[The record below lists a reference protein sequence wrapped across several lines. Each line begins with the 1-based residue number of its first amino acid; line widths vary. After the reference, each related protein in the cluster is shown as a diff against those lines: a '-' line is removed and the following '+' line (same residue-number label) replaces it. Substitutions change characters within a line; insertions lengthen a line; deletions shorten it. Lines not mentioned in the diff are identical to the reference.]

1 MDRTALVPLGN
12 QVVVIGL
19 DGQLRV
25 LAEGQQPLPGE
36 VIVAMT
42 DAAPQDLKIQLAQE
56 QGLKD
61 ISDDVAQIISA
72 IEQGQDPSATD
83 EELAPAAGENSGSSL
98 QNSATIVRD
107 GTEVLASTNFETI
120 GLESLG
126 LSETQALTLNDF
138 FTTGIETSGD
148 GSSKPL
154 TNSPVTL
161 SAVEEDSDPI
171 TITTEELLSN
181 VNIDDADTLVIT
193 NVTIESGNGTLID
206 NSDGSWTYI
215 PEADDDTEVS
225 FSYDIIDNDGGVI
238 NGTANLDITPVN
250 DAPIATNDAIQTDED
265 SQVVIDVLANDSDIE
280 GDDLIITSASV
291 PEEQGIVEIINGK
304 LVFTP
309 AENFNGNATISYTI
323 SDGEL
328 EDEAQVS
335 VTVNSVND
343 APIASNDTTITEEDS
358 SVTIDVLPNDTDID
372 GDTLSIES
380 ASVPEA
386 QGTVEIVDGKL
397 VFTPAENFHGDAEI
411 TYTITDGAL
420 TDQATVNVTVNA
432 VNDTPVVESN
442 IADQTLA
449 EDFTP
454 YSIDLNTA
462 FSDVDNVD
470 GELTFSV
477 SGNSNI
483 QVAIVNGI
491 ATFTPTA
498 DWNGSEALTFTATDP
513 SGESVSQTVNFTVA
527 PVADIVADKATVVE
541 DTPTIIKVL
550 DNDTFEGDDKVVS
563 LDTDNGPAN
572 GTVSVNPDGSVT
584 YTPND
589 NFHGTDS
596 FTYIVTSG
604 GVSESTTVNVDV
616 TPVNDAPVAKDDTAT
631 TQEDTAVTIDVLP
644 NDTDIDGD
652 TLSIQSASVPEAQG
666 TVEIVDGKLVFTPA
680 ENFHGDAEITYTIT
694 DGALTD
700 QATVNVTVNAVND
713 TPVVES
719 NIADQTLA
727 EDFTPYSIDLN
738 TAFSDVDNVDGDLTF
753 SVSGNSNIQVAIV
766 NGIATFT
773 PTADWNGSEALT
785 FTATDP
791 GGESVSQTVNFTVAP
806 VADIV
811 ADSATVVE
819 DTPTIIKVLGNDTFE
834 GNDKVVSLDSNNG
847 PANGTVSVNPDGSV
861 TYTPND
867 NFHGTDSFTYIVTS
881 GGVSES
887 TTVNVDVTPVNDAPV
902 ATNDNAVTDEDTP
915 VTIDVLPNDTDIDG
929 DTLSIQSASVPEAQ
943 GTVEIVDGKLV
954 FTPAENFHGDAEITY
969 TVTDGSLTDQATV
982 NVTVNAVN
990 DTPVVESNIADQTL
1004 AEDFTPYSIDLNTAF
1019 SDVDNVDGE
1028 LTFSVSGNSNIQ
1040 VAIVNGI
1047 ATFTPTADWNGSE
1060 ALTFTATDPSGES
1073 VRQTVNFTVAPV
1085 ADIVADKATVVE
1097 DTPTIIKVLDNDTF
1111 EGDDKV
1117 VSLDTNNGPA
1127 NGTVSVNPDGSVTYT
1142 PNDNFHGTDSFTYI
1156 VTSGGVSESTT
1167 VNVDVTPVNDA
1178 PVATNDNAVT
1188 DEDTPVTIDV
1198 LPNDTDIDGDTL
1210 SIQSA
1215 SVPEAQGTVEIVD
1228 GKLVFTPAENFH
1240 GDAEITYTITDGALT
1255 DQATVNVTVNAVNDT
1270 PVVESNIADQT
1281 LAEDFTPYSIDL
1293 NTAFSDVDNVDGELT
1308 FSVSGNSNIQV
1319 AIVNGIATFTPTA
1332 DWNGSE
1338 ALTFTATDPSGE
1350 SVSQTVNFT
1359 VAPVADIESDRAT
1372 VVEDTPTIIK
1382 VLGNDTFEGDDKV
1395 VSLDTNNGP
1404 ANGTVSVNPDGSVT
1418 YTPNDNYHGADSFT
1432 YIVTSGGVS
1441 ESTTVNV
1448 DVTPVN
1454 DAPVAKDDT
1463 AVTDEDTP
1471 VTIDVLPN
1479 DTDIDGDK
1487 LSIDS
1492 ASVPSE
1498 QGTVEIVD
1506 GKLVFT
1512 PAENFHGDAEITY
1525 TVTDGALTD
1534 QATVNVTVN
1543 AVNDTPVVE
1552 SSIADQTLA
1561 EDFTPYSID
1570 LNTAFSDV
1578 DNVDGELTFSVSG
1591 NSNIQVAIVNGIATF
1606 TPTADW
1612 NGSEALTFTA
1622 TDLSGESV
1630 SQTVNFTVA
1639 PVADIV
1645 ADKAT
1650 VVEDTPTII
1659 KVLENDTFE
1668 GDDKVVSLDTNN
1680 GPANGT
1686 VSVNPD
1692 GSVTYKPNDN
1702 YHGTDSFTYIVTS
1715 GGVSESTTVNVDVT
1729 PVNDAP
1735 VATNDTATT
1744 QEDTAV
1750 TIDVLPNDTDI
1761 DGDTLR
1767 IDSASVP
1774 SDQGSVEIIDG
1785 KLVFTPAENFHGDAE
1800 ITYTITDGALTD
1812 QATVNVTVNAVN
1824 DTPVV
1829 ESSIAGQTL
1838 AEDFTPYSIDLNTAF
1853 SDVDNVDGEL
1863 SFSVSGNSNI
1873 QVAIVNGIATFTPTA
1888 DWNGSEALTFT
1899 ATDPSGESVSQTVN
1913 FIVAPV
1919 ADIVADKATVVEDTP
1934 TIIKVLENDTFEG
1947 DDKVVS
1953 LDTNHG
1959 PANGTVSVNPDGSVT
1974 YTPNDNYHG
1983 ADSFTYIVTSGG
1995 VSESTTVN
2003 VDVTPVN
2010 DAPVAND
2017 DAATTQEDTAVTI
2030 DVLPN
2035 DTDIDGDTLRIDSAS
2050 VPSDQGTVEI
2060 VDGKLVF
2067 TPAENFHGDAEI
2079 TYTVTDGSLTD
2090 QATVNVTVN
2099 AVNDTPVVESN
2110 IADQTLAEDFTP
2122 YSIDLNT
2129 AFSDVDNVDGELSFS
2144 VSGNSNVLVSIENGI
2159 ATISP
2164 TADWNGS
2171 EILTFTAT
2179 DPSGESV
2186 SQTVNFTVAPVA
2198 DIVADNA
2205 TVVEDTPTII
2215 KVLGNDTF
2223 EGDDKVVS
2231 IDTNNGPANGTVS
2244 VNPDGSV
2251 TYTPNDNYHGTD
2263 SFTYIVTSGGVS
2275 ESTTVNVD
2283 VTPVNDAP
2291 VATNDNA
2298 VTDEDTPVTIDVLP
2312 NDTDIDGDT
2321 LSIQSASV
2329 PSEQGTVEIVDGKLV
2344 FTPAENF
2351 HGDAEITYTITDG
2364 ALTDQATVNVTVNA
2378 VNDTPVV
2385 ESNIADQT
2393 LAEDFTPY
2401 SIDLNTAFSDVDNAD
2416 GELTF
2421 SVSGN
2426 SNIQVAIVNGIATF
2440 TPTADWNGSETLT
2453 FTATDPSGESVSQT
2467 VNFTVAPVADIVA
2480 DKATVVEDTPT
2491 IIKVLGNDT
2500 FEGNDKVVS
2509 LDSNNGPAN
2518 GTVSVNPDGSVTY
2531 TPNDNYHGADSFTYI
2546 VTSGG
2551 VSESTTVNV
2560 DVTPV
2565 NDAPVATNDNAVTD
2579 EDTPVTID
2587 VLPNDTDIDGDTLS
2601 IQSASVPSDQGKVEI
2616 IDGKLV
2622 FTPAENFHGDAE
2634 ITYTVTDG
2642 ALTDQATVNV
2652 TVNAVNDTPVVESN
2666 LADQTLAEDFTPYS
2680 IDLNTAFSDVDNVDG
2695 ELSFSGSGNS
2705 NIQVAIVNGIATF
2718 TPTADWNGSEALTFT
2733 ATDPSGESVSQ
2744 TVNFTVAPVADIVAD
2759 NATVVEDTPTIIKV
2773 LDNDTFEGDDKVVS
2787 LDTNNGPA
2795 NGTVSVNPDGSVT
2808 YTPNDNYYGTDS
2820 FTYIVTSGGVS
2831 ESTTVNVDV
2840 TPVNDA
2846 PVANDDIAVT
2856 DEDTPVTIDVLPNDT
2871 DIDGD
2876 TLSIQSASVPSDQ
2889 GTVEIV
2895 DGKLVFTPAEN
2906 FHGDAEITY
2915 TVTDGALT
2923 DQATVNVTVNAVND
2937 TPVVESNIADQTLAE
2952 DFTPYS
2958 IDLNTA
2964 FSDVDNVDGDL
2975 TFSVSGNSN
2984 IQVAI
2989 VNGIATFTPTADWNG
3004 SEALTFTVT
3013 DPSGESVSQTVNFTV
3028 APVADIVADKA
3039 TVMEDTPTIIKVLGN
3054 DTFEGDDKVVSLDT
3068 NNGPANG
3075 TVSVNPDG
3083 SVTYTPNDNYHGT
3096 DSFTYIVTS
3105 GGVSESTT
3113 VNVDVTPV
3121 NDAPVAKDDTAITD
3135 EDTPVT
3141 IDVLP
3146 NDTDIDGDKLS
3157 IESASVPEAQGTVEI
3172 VDGKLVFT
3180 PAENFHGDAEI
3191 TYTVTDGSLTD
3202 QATVNVTVNAVNDTP
3217 VVESSL
3223 ADQTLAEDFTPY
3235 SIDLNTAFSDV
3246 DNADGELTFSVS
3258 GNSNIQVAIVN
3269 GIATITPTADWNG
3282 SEALTFT
3289 ATDPS
3294 GESVSQT
3301 VNFTV
3306 APVADIVADNATV
3319 VEDTPTIIKVLE
3331 NDTFEGDDKVVSLDT
3346 NNGPANG
3353 TVSVNPDGSVTYTPN
3368 DNYHGT
3374 DSFTYIVTSGGV
3386 SESTTVNVDVTPV
3399 NDAPVAKDDT
3409 AVTDEDTPVTID
3421 VLPNDTDIDGDTL
3434 SIQSAS
3440 VPSDQG
3446 TVEIVDGKLV
3456 FTPAENFHGDAEIT
3470 YTVTDGALTDQAKVA
3485 VTVNPVNDAPT
3496 IKVDAV
3502 ESITEDAVSTDT
3514 VVATLEVADTDTPE
3528 EQLTVSL
3535 ENNSNGYFALVG
3547 DEVKLTQAGVDAVNN
3562 DELNLKDLTISAS
3575 VSDGV
3580 NPTVSDSDSLIVN
3593 RVNDAPTVD
3602 NVISDQVLA
3611 EDFTIYTIDLN
3622 DAFKDSDSALNFSV
3636 SGNSNV
3642 LVSIENGIA
3651 TISPTADWN
3660 GSEALTFTA
3669 TDPSGESVSQ
3679 TVNFTVAPVA
3689 DIVADKAT
3697 VVEDTPT
3704 IIKVLGNDT
3713 FEGDDKVVSIDI
3725 NNGPANG
3732 TVSVNPD
3739 GSVTYTPNDNYHGTD
3754 SFTYIV
3760 TSGGVSE
3767 STTVNVDVTPVNDAP
3782 VATNDTAI
3790 TDEDTPVT
3798 IDVLPNDTDIDGDTL
3813 SIQSASVPSDQG
3825 TVEIVDG
3832 KLVFTPAENF
3842 HGDAEIT
3849 YTVTDGSLTDQATVN
3864 VTVNAVN
3871 DTPVVESNI
3880 ADQTLAEDFTPYS
3893 IDLNTAF
3900 SDVDNVDGEL
3910 SFSVSGNNN
3919 VLVSIENGIA
3929 TISPTA
3935 DWNGSEALAFTA
3947 TDPSGES
3954 VSQTVNFT
3962 VAPVADIVADN
3973 ATVVEDTPTIIKVL
3987 GNDTFEGDDKVV
3999 SLDTNNGPANGTV
4012 SVNLDGSVTY
4022 TPNDNYHGT
4031 DSFTYIVTS
4040 GGVSESTT
4048 VNVDVTPVNDA
4059 PVATNDN
4066 AVTDEDTPVTID
4078 VLPNDTDIDG
4088 DELSIQS
4095 ASVPSDQ
4102 GTVEIVDGKL
4112 VFTPAENFHGDA
4124 EITYTITD
4132 GALTDQATVN
4142 VTVNAV
4148 NDAPVVE
4155 SSIADQALAEDFT
4168 PYSIDLNTAFS
4179 DVDNVDGELS
4189 FSVSG
4194 NSNIQVAIVN
4204 GIATFTPTADWNGSE
4219 ALTFTATDP
4228 SGESVSQTVNFTVA
4242 PVADIVTDKA
4252 TVVEDTPTI
4261 IKVLGNDT
4269 FEGDDKVVS
4278 LDTNNGPA
4286 NGTVSVNL
4294 DGSVTYTPND
4304 NYHGTDSFTYI
4315 VTSGG
4320 VSESTTVNVDVTPVN
4335 DAPVATNDNAVT
4347 DEDTPVT
4354 IDVLPNDTDIDGDTL
4369 SIQSASVPETQG
4381 TVEIVDGKLVF
4392 TPAENFHGDA
4402 EITYTVTDGALT
4414 DQATV
4419 NVTVNAVNDTP
4430 VVESNLAD
4438 QTLAE
4443 DFTPYTIDLNTAF
4456 SDVDNVDG
4464 ELTFSV
4470 SGNSNVLVS
4479 IENGIATISPTAD
4492 WNGSEALTFTATDPS
4507 GESVSQTVNFTVA
4520 PVADI
4525 VADNATVVEDTPT
4538 IIKVLG
4544 NDTFEGNDKVVSLD
4558 SNNGP
4563 ANGTVSVNPDGSVT
4577 YTPNDNYHGTD
4588 SFTYIVTSGGVS
4600 ESTTV
4605 NVDVTP
4611 VNDAP
4616 VANDDTAIT
4625 DEDTPVTIDV
4635 LPNDTDIDGDKLS
4648 IQSASVPSD
4657 QGTVEIVDGKLV
4669 FTPAEN
4675 FHGDA
4680 EITYTVTDGALTDQA
4695 TVNVTVNAVNDTPVV
4710 ESSIADQT
4718 LAEDFTPYT
4727 IDLNTAFSDV
4737 DNADGELTFSVSGNS
4752 NIQVAVVN
4760 GIATFTPTADWN
4772 GSEALTFTATDPSG
4786 ESVSQTVNFTVTPVA
4801 DIVADKATVVEDT
4814 PTIIKVL
4821 DNDTFEGDDKV
4832 VSLDTNNGPANGTV
4846 SVNPDGSVTYTP
4858 NDNYHG
4864 TDSFT
4869 YIVTSGGVSESTT
4882 VNVDVTPVNDKP
4894 DSEDFTHVTDKPVT
4908 QVVFDTDT
4916 KPLGDGDSQDHIA
4929 DVEDD
4934 LKGND
4939 LHVRITELPTSGTL
4953 FFKDSD
4959 GELHEIKEVSDTL
4972 YDKDS
4977 LYYEADNV
4985 GFLLGIKDRPNTPN
4999 GSESTTDFN
5008 NWGLSEDGGSS
5019 HSRTEHLANGASIT
5033 ISSDSGELAQYNR
5046 QVSHIGNGIADNDGQ
5061 GIEKGETITI
5071 DLSNN
5076 PVGSVNLGLDGLG
5089 GLFDYGDDNAALITV
5104 TYLDSNNVQQTQT
5117 FEFLKPEGN
5126 FMLFQET
5133 SVGYG
5138 KDLALPEGSVITQ
5151 LDFSTKN
5158 EGNWELRYVEGV
5170 PAEDSFGYVAVDS
5183 ENGVSDP
5190 STVNIVNEMLDGN
5203 IAENGPSLSVV
5214 GDSVTEGDNVT
5225 FSVVLN
5231 ETTSTAVKYQVDM
5244 LAQGSSVDK
5253 NDVNLSNATYTN
5265 GVVFLGGY
5273 LIVPAG
5279 ISSFEISIPTIDDL
5293 VVESSETIVLEIGGE
5308 TGTATVLDND
5318 STKLSVVDAGD
5329 VIEGTDAIFT
5339 VLLSNPVQE
5348 AVVVN
5353 LKSTT
5358 NDSYTAEDVDLGTM
5372 VVTYVDTHGQTQTLD
5387 MAPNGDVT
5395 IPPGVAEIKVA
5406 VPTKLDNVHE
5416 GDESFG
5422 LTVTEIGSVTS
5433 NGIATGNANIV
5444 DSDPAPLVSISADQN
5459 SVNEGETAGFTLTL
5473 DKVAD
5478 ESVTVHVE
5486 YSGVA
5491 QDGKDFVGVLSVEV
5505 PAGQSSAALDLLT
5518 VTDGIYEGTESFT
5531 VTIKEVDGAD
5541 ASIASNNSASV
5552 VIVDAQS
5559 APKVTISS
5567 DQSSVDEGSDAKF
5580 IVNIDQKADED
5591 VLVTFTIGG
5600 NVDDKDYI
5608 APSTYTV
5615 TIPAGKTSAPI
5626 DIKTLDDGI
5635 YEDLENLT
5643 VTLIDTVGA
5652 DSTLASDSNEATVS
5666 IIDAQHA
5673 PEFISG
5679 GDSAGDKPNDDVYD
5693 FGSVNENTVSGAV
5706 IGTVVAE
5713 DHDNDVLVYRFADG
5727 SSTNGIFDIDPTSGE
5742 ISLNKTID
5750 DVDLGDYT
5758 LQVEVIDG
5766 TGGIDTAEV
5775 NVSLV
5780 NVNDAP
5786 ESSPSVVEMNE
5797 DTQVMLDWSSFGISD
5812 VDSDVSD
5819 LSVQITTLPSDGS
5832 LEYRD
5837 SQGDWQSVQIDQVL
5851 DKSLFEENG
5860 VRFVPELNESGSDSF
5875 GGNQVGDQES
5885 SYAQIGFKPTDG
5897 QSSGQES
5904 TLTIDVNPVADKPNL
5919 IAVTPLNSL
5928 PQQEFNVTTWSN
5940 VQVGSSDGMGVNGE
5954 TLISAINALNEAD
5967 GTRLSWANV
5976 EDLGTHATLANEA
5989 VLVTS
5994 LVYLE
5999 AGSSYD
6005 FVGQADDSLAIKLGG
6020 TLLDQARWG
6029 SDSGDIKGAS
6039 FTPSVSGFY
6048 PIEIYHH
6055 NQSGPGNFNVDVSI
6069 NGQAPVNLSNSSLY
6083 VVSDESALEAT
6094 DIRTSELQEVNGVA
6108 FYETYQLNEGLQD
6121 TAIPLSEI
6129 KASLNDTDGSESLK
6143 VTLTGLPVGAIL
6155 SDGNSSIT
6163 VATIDEELDVTSW
6176 ALDALTVTPPAG
6188 SHDDFTINLTATSTE
6203 SSNGDSAESNLAINV
6218 VVHENLPTE
6227 TESDLGETIEDNTLQ
6242 GNVLLNDSDG
6252 DNILMVDHLTIDG
6265 ADYEVGESV
6274 SLTSGTLLV
6283 NRDGSYIFEPA
6294 EHWSGD
6300 VPLISYTTNTG
6311 VTNTLDINVVAI
6323 ADAPTITINVGDL
6336 VKRDAIDPNHH
6347 LATSAINN
6355 TNTENEAVA
6364 ANLGLDNAVP
6374 KINTH
6379 AGVVLGV
6386 NTDLSDTDSLFVGTD
6401 FNDVFYGGG
6410 GDDVF
6415 VGGGNNDTFY
6425 GDDATSLTL
6434 HDGKDTVYLT
6444 GNFDD
6449 YKMTFKDDH
6458 GGKVP
6463 YWILLDSRSIDS
6475 VNDHTGSDDR
6485 GDHLYEIERVV
6496 FADKIVDL
6504 KPDGTY
6510 EVLQDRWI
6518 SVDVDVDLV
6527 DVDGSEDLAQTALV
6541 QDLPDGVDV
6550 YVDGVA
6556 IKQDSN
6562 GDYPVTLGTDG
6573 KLSLDIRVPFDYE
6586 GSLEFPLSVTA
6597 TSVEGSNNDAASTT
6611 ESVELTARDYV
6622 LESGSHGNDQ
6632 ITGSDDHDIIVGDV
6646 QGLEIIAGQDYNIAF
6661 VLDTS
6666 GSMGNWVGTAKQ
6678 EVLDVFDELLSA
6690 VNQGEKPGTVNI
6702 HLSEFASSASAVIS
6716 VDLSSLTARKEFVE
6730 ELNRVIDDEGSG
6742 GTNYEAGLQS
6752 AVEWFSSQP
6761 NPNGQNITY
6770 FVTDGQPNRATY
6782 LYGVAPSEFSK
6793 VILDV
6798 DNSGKLVTL
6807 QDIASKN
6814 NYSYGQTVTYKGDVV
6829 IDSYGKVYSPLT
6841 GRILGD
6847 IDRYYGSIRYYD
6859 EGNSSTQAQHMYQVL
6874 AALSS
6879 IEAIGLGSGVD
6890 EHTLKQ
6896 YDTDGVVES
6905 DIDVTK
6911 LAETILGQD
6920 VPLKQGSDTI
6930 QGGEGND
6937 ILLGDLIEFGGNEQ
6951 GLSAIQSHVAQQ
6963 TGQDVSTVDGEDIHE
6978 YVRNNLEEFNQT
6990 HQGDKSDNLYGG
7002 AGDDLLFGHG
7012 GNDILVGGEGDDILI
7027 GGLGSDTLTGSEG
7040 ADIFKWSEVTN
7051 DVDTVT
7057 DFNKNEDAL
7066 DFSDLFDDLS
7076 KDEIGELLNDLQSG
7090 DHTGDVGEYHVE
7102 VAPDGGSE
7110 ANLSITKGSSTLD
7123 IHFDGAS
7130 VDDVTQSLI
7139 ASLEAQY
7146 KDM

>member
-1 MDRTALVPLGN
+1 MDRTALVSLGN

-19 DGQLRV
+19 DGELRV
-25 LAEGQQPLPGE
+25 LTEGQQPLPGE
-36 VIVAMT
+36 VVVATT
-42 DAAPQDLKIQLAQE
+42 DAAPLNLNIQLTEE
-56 QGLKD
+56 QGSKD
-61 ISDDVAQIISA
+61 ISDDVARIIGA
-72 IEQGQDPSATD
+72 IEQGQDPSLVD

-98 QNSATIVRD
+98 QNSATIARD

-138 FTTGIETSGD
+138 FATNIETSGD
-148 GSSKPL
+148 GSNKPL

-161 SAVEEDSDPI
+161 SAIEEDSDPI

-181 VNIDDADTLVIT
+181 VDIDDADTLIVT

-206 NSDGSWTYI
+206 NNDGSWTYI

-225 FSYDIIDNDGGVI
+225 FSYDIIDDDGGVI
-238 NGTANLDITPVN
+238 NGNANLDIKPVN

-280 GDDLIITSASV
+280 GDDLSITSASV
-291 PEEQGIVEIINGK
+291 SEKQGIVEIVDGK

-343 APIASNDTTITEEDS
+343 APIALNDATITEEDT

-380 ASVPEA
+380 ASVPSD
-386 QGTVEIVDGKL
+386 QGQVEIIDGKL
-397 VFTPAENFHGDAEI
+397 VFTPTENFNGDAEI
-411 TYTITDGAL
+411 TYTVTDGSL
-420 TDQATVNVTVNA
+420 TDQATVTVTVNA

-442 IADQTLA
+442 SADQTLA

-454 YSIDLNTA
+454 YTIDLNTA

-498 DWNGSEALTFTATDP
+498 DWNGSEILTFTATDP
-513 SGESVSQTVNFTVA
+513 S
-527 PVADIVADKATVVE
+527 
-541 DTPTIIKVL
+541 
-550 DNDTFEGDDKVVS
+550 
-563 LDTDNGPAN
+563 
-572 GTVSVNPDGSVT
+572 
-584 YTPND
+584 
-589 NFHGTDS
+589 
-596 FTYIVTSG
+596 
-604 GVSESTTVNVDV
+604 
-616 TPVNDAPVAKDDTAT
+616 
-631 TQEDTAVTIDVLP
+631 
-644 NDTDIDGD
+644 
-652 TLSIQSASVPEAQG
+652 
-666 TVEIVDGKLVFTPA
+666 
-680 ENFHGDAEITYTIT
+680 
-694 DGALTD
+694 
-700 QATVNVTVNAVND
+700 
-713 TPVVES
+713 
-719 NIADQTLA
+719 
-727 EDFTPYSIDLN
+727 
-738 TAFSDVDNVDGDLTF
+738 
-753 SVSGNSNIQVAIV
+753 
-766 NGIATFT
+766 
-773 PTADWNGSEALT
+773 
-785 FTATDP
+785 
-791 GGESVSQTVNFTVAP
+791 GESVSQTVNFTVAP

-819 DTPTIIKVLGNDTFE
+819 DTPTIIKVLGNDTFK
-834 GNDKVVSLDSNNG
+834 GDDKVVSLDSHNG

-867 NFHGTDSFTYIVTS
+867 NYHGTDSFTYIVTS

-887 TTVNVDVTPVNDAPV
+887 TTVEVNVTPVNDAPV
-902 ATNDNAVTDEDTP
+902 AKDDTAMTDEDTP
-915 VTIDVLPNDTDIDG
+915 VTIDVLPNDTDVDG
-929 DTLSIQSASVPEAQ
+929 DKLSIQSASVLEAQ
-943 GTVEIVDGKLV
+943 GKVEIVEGKLV
-954 FTPAENFHGDAEITY
+954 FTPAENFNGDAEITY
-969 TVTDGSLTDQATV
+969 TITDGSLTDQATV

-990 DTPVVESNIADQTL
+990 DTPVVESSIADQTL
-1004 AEDFTPYSIDLNTAF
+1004 AEDFTPYTIDLNTAF
-1019 SDVDNVDGE
+1019 SDVDGD
-1028 LTFSVSGNSNIQ
+1028 LTFSVSGNSNVNVSIE
-1040 VAIVNGI
+1040 NGI
-1047 ATFTPTADWNGSE
+1047 ATISPTADWNGSE
-1060 ALTFTATDPSGES
+1060 
-1073 VRQTVNFTVAPV
+1073 
-1085 ADIVADKATVVE
+1085 
-1097 DTPTIIKVLDNDTF
+1097 
-1111 EGDDKV
+1111 
-1117 VSLDTNNGPA
+1117 
-1127 NGTVSVNPDGSVTYT
+1127 
-1142 PNDNFHGTDSFTYI
+1142 
-1156 VTSGGVSESTT
+1156 
-1167 VNVDVTPVNDA
+1167 
-1178 PVATNDNAVT
+1178 
-1188 DEDTPVTIDV
+1188 
-1198 LPNDTDIDGDTL
+1198 
-1210 SIQSA
+1210 
-1215 SVPEAQGTVEIVD
+1215 
-1228 GKLVFTPAENFH
+1228 
-1240 GDAEITYTITDGALT
+1240 
-1255 DQATVNVTVNAVNDT
+1255 
-1270 PVVESNIADQT
+1270 
-1281 LAEDFTPYSIDL
+1281 
-1293 NTAFSDVDNVDGELT
+1293 ELM
-1308 FSVSGNSNIQV
+1308 
-1319 AIVNGIATFTPTA
+1319 
-1332 DWNGSE
+1332 
-1338 ALTFTATDPSGE
+1338 FTATDPSGE

-1382 VLGNDTFEGDDKV
+1382 VLGNDTFDGDDKV
-1395 VSLDTNNGP
+1395 VSLDTSKGP
-1404 ANGTVSVNPDGSVT
+1404 ANGTVSVNPDGSIT
-1418 YTPNDNYHGADSFT
+1418 YTPNDHYHGTDSFT

-1454 DAPVAKDDT
+1454 DAPVATNDT
-1463 AVTDEDTP
+1463 ATTQEDTA

-1479 DTDIDGDK
+1479 DTDIDGDT
-1487 LSIDS
+1487 LRIDS
-1492 ASVPSE
+1492 ASVPSD

-1578 DNVDGELTFSVSG
+1578 DNVDGELIFSVSG
-1591 NSNIQVAIVNGIATF
+1591 NSNIQVAIVNGIATI

-1612 NGSEALTFTA
+1612 NGSEILTFTA
-1622 TDLSGESV
+1622 TDPSGESV

-1639 PVADIV
+1639 PVADIESDRATVVEDTPTIIKVLGNDTFEGNDKVVSLDTNNGPANGTVSVNPDGSLTYTPNDNYHGADSFTYIVTSGGGSESTTVNVDVTPVNDAPVATNDNTVTDEDTPVTIDVLPNDTDIDGDKLSIDSASVPSDQGTVEIVDGKLVFTPAENFNGDAEITYTVTDGTLTDQATVNVTVNAVNDTPEVESNIADQTLAEDFTPYSINLNTAFSDVDNVDGELSFSVSGNNNVLVSIENGIATISPTADWNGSEILTFTATDPSGESVSQTVNFTVTPVADIV

-1659 KVLENDTFE
+1659 KVLGNDTFE

-1686 VSVNPD
+1686 VSVNSD
-1692 GSVTYKPNDN
+1692 GSVTYTPNDN

-1735 VATNDTATT
+1735 VAKDDTAVTD
-1744 QEDTAV
+1744 EDTPV
-1750 TIDVLPNDTDI
+1750 TIDVLPNDTDV
-1761 DGDTLR
+1761 DGDTLS
-1767 IDSASVP
+1767 IQSASVP
-1774 SDQGSVEIIDG
+1774 E
-1785 KLVFTPAENFHGDAE
+1785 T
-1800 ITYTITDGALTD
+1800 
-1812 QATVNVTVNAVN
+1812 
-1824 DTPVV
+1824 
-1829 ESSIAGQTL
+1829 
-1838 AEDFTPYSIDLNTAF
+1838 
-1853 SDVDNVDGEL
+1853 
-1863 SFSVSGNSNI
+1863 
-1873 QVAIVNGIATFTPTA
+1873 
-1888 DWNGSEALTFT
+1888 
-1899 ATDPSGESVSQTVN
+1899 
-1913 FIVAPV
+1913 
-1919 ADIVADKATVVEDTP
+1919 
-1934 TIIKVLENDTFEG
+1934 
-1947 DDKVVS
+1947 
-1953 LDTNHG
+1953 
-1959 PANGTVSVNPDGSVT
+1959 
-1974 YTPNDNYHG
+1974 
-1983 ADSFTYIVTSGG
+1983 
-1995 VSESTTVN
+1995 
-2003 VDVTPVN
+2003 
-2010 DAPVAND
+2010 
-2017 DAATTQEDTAVTI
+2017 
-2030 DVLPN
+2030 
-2035 DTDIDGDTLRIDSAS
+2035 
-2050 VPSDQGTVEI
+2050 QGTVEI
-2060 VDGKLVF
+2060 IDGKLVF

-2099 AVNDTPVVESN
+2099 AVNDTPVVESS

-2122 YSIDLNT
+2122 YTINLNT
-2129 AFSDVDNVDGELSFS
+2129 AFSDVDNVDGELS
-2144 VSGNSNVLVSIENGI
+2144 L
-2159 ATISP
+2159 
-2164 TADWNGS
+2164 
-2171 EILTFTAT
+2171 
-2179 DPSGESV
+2179 
-2186 SQTVNFTVAPVA
+2186 
-2198 DIVADNA
+2198 
-2205 TVVEDTPTII
+2205 
-2215 KVLGNDTF
+2215 
-2223 EGDDKVVS
+2223 
-2231 IDTNNGPANGTVS
+2231 
-2244 VNPDGSV
+2244 
-2251 TYTPNDNYHGTD
+2251 
-2263 SFTYIVTSGGVS
+2263 
-2275 ESTTVNVD
+2275 
-2283 VTPVNDAP
+2283 
-2291 VATNDNA
+2291 
-2298 VTDEDTPVTIDVLP
+2298 
-2312 NDTDIDGDT
+2312 
-2321 LSIQSASV
+2321 
-2329 PSEQGTVEIVDGKLV
+2329 
-2344 FTPAENF
+2344 
-2351 HGDAEITYTITDG
+2351 
-2364 ALTDQATVNVTVNA
+2364 
-2378 VNDTPVV
+2378 
-2385 ESNIADQT
+2385 
-2393 LAEDFTPY
+2393 
-2401 SIDLNTAFSDVDNAD
+2401 
-2416 GELTF
+2416 

-2440 TPTADWNGSETLT
+2440 TPTADWNGSEILT

-2491 IIKVLGNDT
+2491 IINVLGNDT
-2500 FEGNDKVVS
+2500 FEGDDKVVS
-2509 LDSNNGPAN
+2509 LDTNNGQAN

-2531 TPNDNYHGADSFTYI
+2531 TPNDNYHGTDSFTYI
-2546 VTSGG
+2546 VTTGG

-2565 NDAPVATNDNAVTD
+2565 NDAPVAKDDTATTQ
-2579 EDTPVTID
+2579 EDTAVTID
-2587 VLPNDTDIDGDTLS
+2587 VLPNDADVDGDKLS
-2601 IQSASVPSDQGKVEI
+2601 IQSASVSEAQGKVEI
-2616 IDGKLV
+2616 VDGKLL
-2622 FTPAENFHGDAE
+2622 FTPAENFNGDAE

-2642 ALTDQATVNV
+2642 QLTDEAKVTV
-2652 TVNAVNDTPVVESN
+2652 TVNPVNDAPTIKVDAVESITENAVSTDTVVATLEVADSDTSEDQLTVSLDNNSNGYFVLVGDAVKLTQAGVDAVNNDELN
-2666 LADQTLAEDFTPYS
+2666 LKDLTISASVSDGVSPTANDSDSLIVNRVNDAPTIDNVIADQVLAEDFDAYT
-2680 IDLNTAFSDVDNVDG
+2680 IDLNEAFKDSDSSL
-2695 ELSFSGSGNS
+2695 EFSVSGNN
-2705 NIQVAIVNGIATF
+2705 NIQISIVNGVATI
-2718 TPTADWNGSEALTFT
+2718 TPTADWNGKETITFT
-2733 ATDPSGESVSQ
+2733 AKDPSGESVSQ
-2744 TVNFTVAPVADIVAD
+2744 TVNFTVAQVVDIEADSAD
-2759 NATVVEDTPTIIKV
+2759 VVEDTPTII
-2773 LDNDTFEGDDKVVS
+2773 N
-2787 LDTNNGPA
+2787 
-2795 NGTVSVNPDGSVT
+2795 
-2808 YTPNDNYYGTDS
+2808 
-2820 FTYIVTSGGVS
+2820 
-2831 ESTTVNVDV
+2831 
-2840 TPVNDA
+2840 
-2846 PVANDDIAVT
+2846 
-2856 DEDTPVTIDVLPNDT
+2856 
-2871 DIDGD
+2871 
-2876 TLSIQSASVPSDQ
+2876 
-2889 GTVEIV
+2889 
-2895 DGKLVFTPAEN
+2895 
-2906 FHGDAEITY
+2906 
-2915 TVTDGALT
+2915 
-2923 DQATVNVTVNAVND
+2923 
-2937 TPVVESNIADQTLAE
+2937 
-2952 DFTPYS
+2952 
-2958 IDLNTA
+2958 
-2964 FSDVDNVDGDL
+2964 
-2975 TFSVSGNSN
+2975 
-2984 IQVAI
+2984 
-2989 VNGIATFTPTADWNG
+2989 
-3004 SEALTFTVT
+3004 
-3013 DPSGESVSQTVNFTV
+3013 
-3028 APVADIVADKA
+3028 
-3039 TVMEDTPTIIKVLGN
+3039 VLGN

-3121 NDAPVAKDDTAITD
+3121 NDTPVAKDDAATTQ
-3135 EDTPVT
+3135 EDTAVT

-3146 NDTDIDGDKLS
+3146 NDTDVDGDKLS
-3157 IESASVPEAQGTVEI
+3157 IESASVPKEQGTVEV

-3180 PAENFHGDAEI
+3180 PAENFNGDAEI
-3191 TYTVTDGSLTD
+3191 TYIVTDGQLADEAKVT
-3202 QATVNVTVNAVNDTP
+3202 VTVNPVNDAPTIKVDAVESITEDAVSTDTVVATLTVRDTDTPEDQLTVSLENNSNGYFVLVGNEVKLTQAGVDAVNNDELNLKDLTISASVSDGVNP
-3217 VVESSL
+3217 TANDSDSLVVNRVND
-3223 ADQTLAEDFTPY
+3223 APTVDNVITDQVLSEDFDAYT
-3235 SIDLNTAFSDV
+3235 IDLNEVFKDSDSSL
-3246 DNADGELTFSVS
+3246 EFSVS
-3258 GNSNIQVAIVN
+3258 GNNNIQVSIVN
-3269 GIATITPTADWNG
+3269 GVATITPTADWNG
-3282 SEALTFT
+3282 KEAITFT
-3289 ATDPS
+3289 AKDSS

-3306 APVADIVADNATV
+3306 APVADIVADKTTV
-3319 VEDTPTIIKVLE
+3319 VEDTPTIIKVLG

-3386 SESTTVNVDVTPV
+3386 SEST
-3399 NDAPVAKDDT
+3399 
-3409 AVTDEDTPVTID
+3409 
-3421 VLPNDTDIDGDTL
+3421 
-3434 SIQSAS
+3434 
-3440 VPSDQG
+3440 
-3446 TVEIVDGKLV
+3446 IVK
-3456 FTPAENFHGDAEIT
+3456 
-3470 YTVTDGALTDQAKVA
+3470 
-3485 VTVNPVNDAPT
+3485 
-3496 IKVDAV
+3496 
-3502 ESITEDAVSTDT
+3502 
-3514 VVATLEVADTDTPE
+3514 
-3528 EQLTVSL
+3528 
-3535 ENNSNGYFALVG
+3535 
-3547 DEVKLTQAGVDAVNN
+3547 
-3562 DELNLKDLTISAS
+3562 
-3575 VSDGV
+3575 
-3580 NPTVSDSDSLIVN
+3580 
-3593 RVNDAPTVD
+3593 
-3602 NVISDQVLA
+3602 
-3611 EDFTIYTIDLN
+3611 
-3622 DAFKDSDSALNFSV
+3622 
-3636 SGNSNV
+3636 
-3642 LVSIENGIA
+3642 
-3651 TISPTADWN
+3651 
-3660 GSEALTFTA
+3660 
-3669 TDPSGESVSQ
+3669 
-3679 TVNFTVAPVA
+3679 
-3689 DIVADKAT
+3689 
-3697 VVEDTPT
+3697 
-3704 IIKVLGNDT
+3704 
-3713 FEGDDKVVSIDI
+3713 
-3725 NNGPANG
+3725 
-3732 TVSVNPD
+3732 
-3739 GSVTYTPNDNYHGTD
+3739 
-3754 SFTYIV
+3754 
-3760 TSGGVSE
+3760 
-3767 STTVNVDVTPVNDAP
+3767 
-3782 VATNDTAI
+3782 
-3790 TDEDTPVT
+3790 
-3798 IDVLPNDTDIDGDTL
+3798 
-3813 SIQSASVPSDQG
+3813 
-3825 TVEIVDG
+3825 
-3832 KLVFTPAENF
+3832 
-3842 HGDAEIT
+3842 
-3849 YTVTDGSLTDQATVN
+3849 
-3864 VTVNAVN
+3864 
-3871 DTPVVESNI
+3871 
-3880 ADQTLAEDFTPYS
+3880 
-3893 IDLNTAF
+3893 
-3900 SDVDNVDGEL
+3900 
-3910 SFSVSGNNN
+3910 
-3919 VLVSIENGIA
+3919 
-3929 TISPTA
+3929 
-3935 DWNGSEALAFTA
+3935 
-3947 TDPSGES
+3947 
-3954 VSQTVNFT
+3954 
-3962 VAPVADIVADN
+3962 
-3973 ATVVEDTPTIIKVL
+3973 
-3987 GNDTFEGDDKVV
+3987 
-3999 SLDTNNGPANGTV
+3999 
-4012 SVNLDGSVTY
+4012 
-4022 TPNDNYHGT
+4022 
-4031 DSFTYIVTS
+4031 
-4040 GGVSESTT
+4040 
-4048 VNVDVTPVNDA
+4048 
-4059 PVATNDN
+4059 
-4066 AVTDEDTPVTID
+4066 
-4078 VLPNDTDIDG
+4078 
-4088 DELSIQS
+4088 
-4095 ASVPSDQ
+4095 
-4102 GTVEIVDGKL
+4102 
-4112 VFTPAENFHGDA
+4112 
-4124 EITYTITD
+4124 
-4132 GALTDQATVN
+4132 
-4142 VTVNAV
+4142 
-4148 NDAPVVE
+4148 
-4155 SSIADQALAEDFT
+4155 
-4168 PYSIDLNTAFS
+4168 
-4179 DVDNVDGELS
+4179 
-4189 FSVSG
+4189 
-4194 NSNIQVAIVN
+4194 
-4204 GIATFTPTADWNGSE
+4204 
-4219 ALTFTATDP
+4219 
-4228 SGESVSQTVNFTVA
+4228 
-4242 PVADIVTDKA
+4242 
-4252 TVVEDTPTI
+4252 
-4261 IKVLGNDT
+4261 
-4269 FEGDDKVVS
+4269 
-4278 LDTNNGPA
+4278 
-4286 NGTVSVNL
+4286 
-4294 DGSVTYTPND
+4294 
-4304 NYHGTDSFTYI
+4304 
-4315 VTSGG
+4315 
-4320 VSESTTVNVDVTPVN
+4320 
-4335 DAPVATNDNAVT
+4335 
-4347 DEDTPVT
+4347 
-4354 IDVLPNDTDIDGDTL
+4354 
-4369 SIQSASVPETQG
+4369 
-4381 TVEIVDGKLVF
+4381 
-4392 TPAENFHGDA
+4392 
-4402 EITYTVTDGALT
+4402 
-4414 DQATV
+4414 
-4419 NVTVNAVNDTP
+4419 
-4430 VVESNLAD
+4430 
-4438 QTLAE
+4438 
-4443 DFTPYTIDLNTAF
+4443 
-4456 SDVDNVDG
+4456 
-4464 ELTFSV
+4464 
-4470 SGNSNVLVS
+4470 
-4479 IENGIATISPTAD
+4479 
-4492 WNGSEALTFTATDPS
+4492 
-4507 GESVSQTVNFTVA
+4507 
-4520 PVADI
+4520 
-4525 VADNATVVEDTPT
+4525 
-4538 IIKVLG
+4538 
-4544 NDTFEGNDKVVSLD
+4544 
-4558 SNNGP
+4558 
-4563 ANGTVSVNPDGSVT
+4563 
-4577 YTPNDNYHGTD
+4577 
-4588 SFTYIVTSGGVS
+4588 
-4600 ESTTV
+4600 
-4605 NVDVTP
+4605 
-4611 VNDAP
+4611 
-4616 VANDDTAIT
+4616 
-4625 DEDTPVTIDV
+4625 
-4635 LPNDTDIDGDKLS
+4635 
-4648 IQSASVPSD
+4648 
-4657 QGTVEIVDGKLV
+4657 
-4669 FTPAEN
+4669 
-4675 FHGDA
+4675 
-4680 EITYTVTDGALTDQA
+4680 
-4695 TVNVTVNAVNDTPVV
+4695 
-4710 ESSIADQT
+4710 
-4718 LAEDFTPYT
+4718 
-4727 IDLNTAFSDV
+4727 
-4737 DNADGELTFSVSGNS
+4737 
-4752 NIQVAVVN
+4752 
-4760 GIATFTPTADWN
+4760 
-4772 GSEALTFTATDPSG
+4772 
-4786 ESVSQTVNFTVTPVA
+4786 
-4801 DIVADKATVVEDT
+4801 
-4814 PTIIKVL
+4814 
-4821 DNDTFEGDDKV
+4821 
-4832 VSLDTNNGPANGTV
+4832 
-4846 SVNPDGSVTYTP
+4846 
-4858 NDNYHG
+4858 
-4864 TDSFT
+4864 
-4869 YIVTSGGVSESTT
+4869 
-4882 VNVDVTPVNDKP
+4882 VDVTPVNDKP
-4894 DSEDFTHVTDKPVT
+4894 DSEDFTHVADDQLTH
-4908 QVVFDTDT
+4908 VVFDTDT
-4916 KPLGDGDSQDHIA
+4916 KPLDSGDSQDHIA

-4985 GFLLGIKDRPNTPN
+4985 GFLLGIKDRPNTPHS
-4999 GSESTTDFN
+4999 SESTTDFN
-5008 NWGLSEDGGSS
+5008 NWGLSEDGGPS

-5033 ISSDSGELAQYNR
+5033 ISSDSDELAQYNR

-5183 ENGVSDP
+5183 ESGVSDP

-5203 IAENGPSLSVV
+5203 VAENGPSLSVV

-5225 FSVVLN
+5225 FSVVLD
-5231 ETTSTAVKYQVDM
+5231 EVTSTAVKYQVDM

-5293 VVESSETIVLEIGGE
+5293 VVESSETIVLELGGE

-5318 STKLSVVDAGD
+5318 SSELSVVDAGD

-5387 MAPNGDVT
+5387 IAPNGDVT

-5406 VPTKLDNVHE
+5406 VSTKLDNVHE

-5444 DSDPAPLVSISADQN
+5444 DSEPAPLVSISADQN

-5518 VTDGIYEGTESFT
+5518 LTDGIYEGAESFT

-5567 DQSSVDEGSDAKF
+5567 DQPSVDEGSDAKF

-5693 FGSVNENTVSGAV
+5693 FGSVNENTVSGSV

-5727 SSTNGIFDIDPTSGE
+5727 STTNGIFDIDPTSGE

-5786 ESSPSVVEMNE
+5786 ESSPSAVEMSE

-5812 VDSDVSD
+5812 VDSNVSE

-5832 LEYRD
+5832 LEYKD

-5851 DKSLFEENG
+5851 DKSLFDENS

-5875 GGNQVGDQES
+5875 GGNQVGNLES
-5885 SYAQIGFKPTDG
+5885 SYAQIGFKPTDA
-5897 QSSGQES
+5897 QSTGQES
-5904 TLTIDVNPVADKPNL
+5904 TLTIDVNPIADKPNL
-5919 IAVTPLNSL
+5919 IAVTHENSL

-5954 TLISAINALNEAD
+5954 TLISAINVLDEAD

-5976 EDLGTHATLANEA
+5976 EDLGTHATLANDA

-6094 DIRTSELQEVNGVA
+6094 DMRTSELQEVNGVA
-6108 FYETYQLNEGLQD
+6108 FYETYQLNEGLQY

-6129 KASLNDTDGSESLK
+6129 KTSLNDKDGSESLK

-6176 ALDALTVTPPAG
+6176 ALDTLTVTPPAG

-6203 SSNGDSAESNLAINV
+6203 RANGDSAESNLAINV

-6227 TESDLGETIEDNTLQ
+6227 TESDIGKTNEDSSLQ
-6242 GNVLLNDSDG
+6242 GNVLRNDFDD
-6252 DNILMVDHLTIDG
+6252 DNTLMVDHITING
-6265 ADYEVGESV
+6265 TDYAVGENV

-6283 NRDGSYIFEPA
+6283 NQDGSYVFEPT

-6300 VPLISYTTNTG
+6300 VPLINYTTNTG
-6311 VTNTLDINVVAI
+6311 ATNTLDINVVAV
-6323 ADAPTITINVGDL
+6323 ADAPAITINVGEL
-6336 VKRDAIDPNHH
+6336 VKRDAVDPNHN
-6347 LATSAINN
+6347 LATSAIDK
-6355 TNTENEAVA
+6355 TPTENELVA
-6364 ANLGLDNAVP
+6364 ADLGLDDVVQKN
-6374 KINTH
+6374 H
-6379 AGVVLGV
+6379 SYAGVMLGD
-6386 NTDLSDTDSLFVGTD
+6386 NNDRSDTDSLFVGTD
-6401 FNDVFYGGG
+6401 YNDTFYGGG

-6415 VGGGNNDTFY
+6415 IGGGNNDSFY
-6425 GDDATSLTL
+6425 GDDASTITDY
-6434 HDGKDTVYLT
+6434 DGQDTVYLT
-6444 GNFDD
+6444 GNFSD

-6458 GGKVP
+6458 GGQVP
-6463 YWILLDSRSIDS
+6463 YWILLDNRSIDS

-6485 GDHLYEIERVV
+6485 GDHLYEIERIV
-6496 FADKIVDL
+6496 FADKVVEL

-6510 EVLQDRWI
+6510 EVLQERWI
-6518 SVDVDVDLV
+6518 PVDINVDLV
-6527 DVDGSEDLAQTALV
+6527 DVDGSESLAQTV
-6541 QDLPDGVDV
+6541 FVEGLPDGVEL
-6550 YVDGVA
+6550 YIDGHAVN
-6556 IKQDSN
+6556 QDAN
-6562 GDYPVTLGTDG
+6562 GNYLVTLDASG
-6573 KLSLDIRVPFDYE
+6573 KVSLDIRVPFDYK

-6597 TSVEGSNNDAASTT
+6597 TSVEEANNDAASTT

-6690 VNQGEKPGTVNI
+6690 ANQGEKPGTVNI

-6716 VDLSSLTARKEFVE
+6716 VDLSSPTARDEFVK
-6730 ELNRVIDDEGSG
+6730 ELNSAIGDEGDG

-6770 FVTDGQPNRATY
+6770 FVTDGQPNRATH
-6782 LYGVAPSEFSK
+6782 LYHLAQNEFSK

-6798 DNSGKLVTL
+6798 DDSGKLVTL
-6807 QDIASKN
+6807 QDIVSSN
-6814 NYSYGQTVTYKGDVV
+6814 NYSYGQTVIYKGDVV
-6829 IDSYGKVYSPLT
+6829 IDSYGQVYSPLT
-6841 GRILGD
+6841 GSTLGD
-6847 IDRYYGSIRYYD
+6847 IDRYYGSIRYDD
-6859 EGNSSTQAQHMYQVL
+6859 ERGSSTQAQHMYQVL

-6879 IEAIGLGSGVD
+6879 VESIGLGGGVD
-6890 EHTLKQ
+6890 EQTLKQ

-6930 QGGEGND
+6930 QGGEGDD

-6963 TGQDVSTVDGEDIHE
+6963 TGQDVSTIDGEDIHE
-6978 YVRNNLEEFNQT
+6978 YVKNNLEEFNQS
-6990 HQGDKSDNLYGG
+6990 HQGDKSDNLSGG
-7002 AGDDLLFGHG
+7002 AGNDLLFGQG

-7027 GGLGSDTLTGSEG
+7027 GGLGNDILTGDEG
-7040 ADIFKWSEVTN
+7040 SDIFKWSEVTN
-7051 DVDTVT
+7051 EVDTVT
-7057 DFNKNEDAL
+7057 DFNKDEDTL

-7076 KDEIGELLNDLQSG
+7076 KDEVGELLTDLQSG

-7110 ANLSITKGSSTLD
+7110 ANLSITKGGSTLD